1 MNKYIYRS
9 DAANNIKEL
18 QDMATPDWSDADH
31 KSFQLKNHTHVK
43 KIGHNSEFLFGIYWW
58 TWKTNYLKN
67 CWSGSIK
74 TIYNAAFL

>member
-31 KSFQLKNHTHVK
+31 KSFQLKHHTCEEGRAQIRIEKQIIINKLLKWANK
-43 KIGHNSEFLFGIYWW
+43 KQFTMLHFL
-58 TWKTNYLKN
+58 
-67 CWSGSIK
+67 
-74 TIYNAAFL
+74 